1 MDVLFACYTRTHQV
15 IGSKCLVA
23 VWNPKPHQSTVP
35 TSIYYMP
42 LVHHVL
48 GMDFYLSQNFVPSC
62 IGHLEKFWFT
72 EFAGLPKADTFHYPI
87 LKMTH
92 SLISLPIS
100 LKSLKT
106 LEALKFMPAI
116 TLFPNF

>member
-72 EFAGLPKADTFHYPI
+72 EFAGLPKADTFHYTI
-87 LKMTH
+87 LKKKIMLVKISTH
-92 SLISLPIS
+92 PLSSEVSGSCQAPGG
-100 LKSLKT
+100 
-106 LEALKFMPAI
+106 
-116 TLFPNF
+116 